1 MGKRVL
7 LVEGKTDLHVMWN
20 LFEVREIPEVFKVEC
35 PESDRDAGEDGGI
48 EKLLDA
54 IPRRLLESDLDRL
67 AVVVDANDKGP
78 KTRWGQ
84 IRDRLRNRGYD
95 GIPEGFPEDGVFE
108 LSLRPQ
114 TQRSVRFAV
123 WVMPDNDSEGMLE
136 DFVANLIPKDDEM
149 HPLVDEFLDSIPED
163 KRRFKARHRPKARIH
178 SWLAVQEGPGKPM
191 GQAIKAKYL
200 DTSRE
205 VVEPFLEWIN
215 NALITDGQE
224 P

>member
-7 LVEGKTDLHVMWN
+7 LVEGKDDLHVMCN
-20 LFEVREIPEVFKVEC
+20 LFKVRKVPKAFEVEC
-35 PESDRDAGEDGGI
+35 PRSDQDADENGGI

-54 IPRRLLESDLDRL
+54 VPRRLLESDLERL
-67 AVVVDANDKGP
+67 AVVMDADDKGP
-78 KTRWGQ
+78 KKRWTQ
-84 IRDRLRNRGYD
+84 VRDRLRNKGYD
-95 GIPEGFPEDGVFE
+95 GVPEDFPKAEVLD

-136 DFVANLIPKDDEM
+136 DFVAKLIPEDDEM
-149 HPLVDEFLDSIPED
+149 HPLVGGFLDSIPED

-178 SWLAVQEGPGKPM
+178 SWLAVQKEPGKPM

-200 DTSRE
+200 DTNRE
-205 VVEPFLEWIN
+205 AVQRFLKWITDV
-215 NALITDGQE
+215 LITDGQE